1 MDIVYPVKKNASNEE
16 LKYSLRSLQNIQH
29 DKVFIVGDLPNFID
43 PTKVV
48 YIPNQMLAN
57 RYETTTNHLKC
68 ACLNEK
74 LSDTFIYMNDD
85 FFILEP
91 ISDQDLMLNRGLLKD
106 QVKFYYTHH
115 RILTNFD
122 KLIEKGMNELKAL
135 GFNEPIS
142 FELHSPM
149 IINKYNFLTL
159 KINTPALYCCKR
171 SLYGNYFIKNS
182 KTISDV
188 KLLGGHIFNENVQGK
203 QKILSCSD
211 SSFTKIKD
219 FLNKKFPNKSIYEK

>member
-1 MDIVYPVKKNASNEE
+1 MDIVYPIKKNSSNEE

-29 DKVFIVGDLPNFID
+29 DKVFIVGDLPNFIN

-68 ACLNEK
+68 VCLNEK

-91 ISDQDLMLNRGLLKD
+91 ISEQDLMLNRGLLKD
-106 QVKFYYTHH
+106 QVKFYYTNH

-142 FELHSPM
+142 FELHAPM

-159 KINTPALYCCKR
+159 KINTPALCCCKR
-171 SLYGNYFIKNS
+171 SLYGNYFINNS

-211 SSFTKIKD
+211 SSFIKIKD